1 MPFCSACTKTGRPC
15 WCITYVK
22 VRGNFCCEDE
32 NHIRQ
37 IVDKCYKFE
46 EWLDQQTNFGIIYN
60 KLNNLNNPKLSD
72 DKEQEYAKEI
82 AKAKHSHKMVK
93 QYINNSK

>member
-15 WCITYVK
+15 RCITYVK

-60 KLNNLNNPKLSD
+60 NLNNLSKLSD

>member
-60 KLNNLNNPKLSD
+60 NLNNLSKLSD